1 LSIPK
6 YFLSPFDLP
15 EEPVHEYRFHP
26 VRKWRIDV
34 AFPKHRLA
42 IEIEGAVWCQG
53 RHTRGSG
60 FIADMCKYNEL
71 TLMGWSLLRFTPKQ
85 VKNGEAI
92 TTIHRWFNDRKG
104 R

>member
-15 EEPVHEYRFHP
+15 EEPVYEHRFHP

-34 AFPKHRLA
+34 AFPAHRLA
-42 IEIEGAVWCQG
+42 IEIDGGCYVQG
-53 RHTRGSG
+53 RHTRGMG
-60 FIADMCKYNEL
+60 FIKDMEKHNML
-71 TLMGWSLLRFTPKQ
+71 TMMGWSLLRFTPQQ

-92 TTIHRWFNDRKG
+92 KTIHRWFNG
-104 R
+104 PHEE